1 MSHRGLSQSVP
12 RVLLYSTCCC
22 LIFVGNS
29 NVHAQALEKLSELLQ
44 GNQTQQNTADELPS
58 PARPKQ
64 QSSALP
70 NKLPPSKTQP
80 SGLDS
85 TKVVPDD
92 PVAPAR
98 IYLGLEAEQAA
109 EGIGVRVA
117 SVTRDSP
124 AWKAGF
130 RVDDRI
136 LGVNG
141 FAIGNMDHMV
151 EQLSKTRPG
160 QSVNFLINRDGR
172 NRELLAVLMN
182 AEVADQIQN
191 KPANLANAPAWL
203 GITSSDLSMSFRDQ
217 FGIAAFRGAAVT
229 QVVNGSPAYQA
240 GIRPGDA
247 IVEAGGRPIETA
259 AELQRWVEQSRPGDQ
274 AQLVYYRGAGR
285 QTTKVVLV
293 GDPQLLPPTQPQRPQ
308 AFPRNETTAN
318 RPTIPAIK
326 PPQPLPVDPTIN
338 PDPANNPDPN
348 APLVLE
354 PEPKAQL
361 SEREKAL
368 EAEVLQLRKQLAE
381 AQAKLAETKQQLDNI
396 LRALKD

>member
-1 MSHRGLSQSVP
+1 MSHPGLSQSVP
-12 RVLLYSTCCC
+12 SVLLYSTCCC
-22 LIFVGNS
+22 LILVVPS
-29 NVHAQALEKLSELLQ
+29 RVHAQALEQLSELLQ
-44 GNQTQQNTADELPS
+44 AKQTQQNAADELPT
-58 PARPKQ
+58 PARPIQ
-64 QSSALP
+64 QNNAPP
-70 NKLPPSKTQP
+70 NKLPPGKKQP

-85 TKVVPDD
+85 TVVVPED
-92 PVAPAR
+92 PAAPPR

-117 SVTRDSP
+117 SVTRESP

-136 LGVNG
+136 LGING

-160 QSVNFLINRDGR
+160 QSVNFLVNRDGR
-172 NRELLAVLMN
+172 NRELIAVLMN
-182 AEVADQIQN
+182 ADVADQIQN
-191 KPANLANAPAWL
+191 KPANLSNAPAWL
-203 GITSSDLSMSFRDQ
+203 GITSSDLSTSFREQ

-247 IVEAGGRPIETA
+247 VVEAGGRPVETA

-274 AQLVYYRGAGR
+274 AQVVYYRGASR
-285 QTTKVVLV
+285 QSTKIVLV
-293 GDPQLLPPTQPQRPQ
+293 GDPQLQPPTQAQRPQ
-308 AFPRNETTAN
+308 AFPKNEITAN
-318 RPTIPAIK
+318 RPTIPATK
-326 PPQPLPVDPTIN
+326 PPQPVPVDPTIT
-338 PDPANNPDPN
+338 PDPN
-348 APLVLE
+348 TPLVLDPQ
-354 PEPKAQL
+354 PEIQL

-368 EAEVLQLRKQLAE
+368 EAEVVLLRKQLAE